1 MLEHWIRLANLQLPP
16 RQACGLLDHFGDPRA
31 LFAASAGELEAASAG
46 LRLPARLL
54 DPSFAPT
61 ASQLGAAE
69 RLGMRAIGRED
80 AEYPRPLR
88 EIPDAPPV
96 LFVRGTLEETD
107 RFAVAIVGTRHPTPY
122 GRSVAGKLAR
132 DLAGAGLVVA
142 SGGAI
147 GIDAAAHRACLEAGG
162 RTVVVLGCGHD
173 VEYPRENQPLFEQIV
188 ATGRGA
194 VVSEFPPGCQPEAW
208 RFPQRNRI
216 ISGLS
221 RGVVVV
227 EAGRQ
232 SGALITATLA
242 GEHGREVMAVPG
254 NVDRPASKGT
264 NALLKDGA
272 TLVEDAEDVLRTLG
286 ILTLRPPGVDAPER
300 PRRPDLTESQLRLL
314 ECLDLTPRHIDSVAA
329 ELGSEPAALSLD
341 VTLLELAGVIRRLPG
356 NTFIRV
362 L

>member
-1 MLEHWIRLANLQLPP
+1 
-16 RQACGLLDHFGDPRA
+16 
-31 LFAASAGELEAASAG
+31 
-46 LRLPARLL
+46 
-54 DPSFAPT
+54 
-61 ASQLGAAE
+61 
-69 RLGMRAIGRED
+69 
-80 AEYPRPLR
+80 
-88 EIPDAPPV
+88 
-96 LFVRGTLEETD
+96 
-107 RFAVAIVGTRHPTPY
+107 
-122 GRSVAGKLAR
+122 
-132 DLAGAGLVVA
+132 
-142 SGGAI
+142 
-147 GIDAAAHRACLEAGG
+147 
-162 RTVVVLGCGHD
+162 VVLGCGHD